1 MLQSLKHKVSDIAG
15 GGDVSYVPISRSVSE
30 LRGGG
35 NHQSLAPW
43 VPVLLSHMNTVME
56 CYDRQEHHQKRKE
69 EDMMYIHNG
78 ILLRH

>member
-35 NHQSLAPW
+35 NHESLAP
-43 VPVLLSHMNTVME
+43 
-56 CYDRQEHHQKRKE
+56 
-69 EDMMYIHNG
+69 
-78 ILLRH
+78 